1 MNAREPRGW
10 RAIALLAGLLSVA
23 PLHAQQAPPE
33 SAPVISAERLM
44 ATVRTLASEPFQG
57 RASGTEGNAK
67 ARALIQARFDE
78 MHLQPVG
85 GSREQ
90 SFTFVPRGKGAPA
103 AAAAPMAGINV
114 VGRCPGTEPGLK
126 AIVLSAH
133 YDHVGIRDGKM
144 YPGADDN
151 ASGTAAILELAAQ
164 CMARPFRHDVVVAAF
179 DAEESGLNGA
189 RAFVASGV
197 VAKDQIVVNVNL
209 DMVARG
215 DKGEIYVAGTHRSPA
230 LRKLLEPVAGRAPIG
245 VRFGHDLPGSGEDD
259 WTLQSDHGEFHKAGV
274 PFVYFGVE
282 DHPDY
287 HQPTDTPDKINP
299 DFFVKAVNV
308 ILDALRALD
317 EGLK

>member
-1 MNAREPRGW
+1 MT
-10 RAIALLAGLLSVA
+10 
-23 PLHAQQAPPE
+23 
-33 SAPVISAERLM
+33 
-44 ATVRTLASEPFQG
+44 TVRTLASEPFQG
-57 RASGTEGNAK
+57 RASGAEGNAK

-78 MHLQPVG
+78 IHLEPIG

-90 SFTFVPRGKGAPA
+90 SFTFVPRTKGSPT
-103 AAAAPMAGINV
+103 AAAAPVAGTNV
-114 VGRCPGTEPGLK
+114 VGRCPGTEPRLK

-133 YDHVGIRDGKM
+133 YDHVGVRDGKM

-189 RAFVASGV
+189 RAFVASGI
-197 VAKDQIVVNVNL
+197 VAKDRIAVNVNL

-215 DKGEIYVAGTHRSPA
+215 DKGEIYVAGTHQSPS
-230 LRKLLEPVAGRAPIG
+230 LRKLLEPVAARAPIG
-245 VRFGHDLPGSGEDD
+245 VRFGHDRPGSGDDD

-299 DFFVKAVNV
+299 EFFVKAVNV

-317 EGLK
+317 VGLK